1 VRSPLSILVIAG
13 VVALAGCGGTT
24 IDSKKTASL
33 IQQAIAQNVGA
44 KVKNVSCPSGQDAK
58 KGHKFDC
65 TVNGPDGSKA
75 KVTVTGH
82 DDKGGV
88 LIDVDREILNTRGTA
103 QSIAQALSQKIKGNV
118 QVKCQD
124 VVQKAKGGKFTCTA
138 TDPQGRHNKVDVT
151 QTDTNGNVFYKVL

>member
-13 VVALAGCGGTT
+13 VVALAGCGSTT

-33 IQQAIAQNVGA
+33 IKQAIAQNVGA
-44 KVKNVSCPSGQDAK
+44 KVKNVSCPGGQDAK
-58 KGHKFDC
+58 KGSKFDC
-65 TVNGPDGSKA
+65 TVNGPDGSTA

-88 LIDVDREILNTRGTA
+88 LIDVDREILNTPGTA

-124 VVQKAKGGKFTCTA
+124 VVQKVKGGKFTCTA
-138 TDPQGRHNKVDVT
+138 TDPHGRHNKVDVT
-151 QTDTNGNVFYKVL
+151 QTDANGNVFYKVL